1 MTCNYVLLEFGRPGK
16 ETRAQGKGWAM
27 PSWVVGVVVT
37 FVLSA
42 ISAFAF
48 LELRFRRS
56 GYVFGPRAKKWAI
69 TIIMTTA
76 VVSTGSGIA
85 IVAVSHHM
93 RAAYVGLV
101 LPSGLWLG
109 KASAQQRKRRGSRLL
124 KPLAVGAR
132 FPLDRLY
139 DRMGDDLE
147 AWCNAR
153 LAAVSKMPQWVSDAA
168 KYYYDQVA
176 SRVKDKRAR
185 EELDQWRESIEHKI
199 SVVRLINLETTS
211 ARLDSVLQSHPSTQ
225 GMRKYAIG
233 GLPRL
238 ASRLEVEAQN
248 ELQLFLAS
256 VYRLGYH
263 KLLIYPYRALA
274 SARIRRAPDPSA
286 DTR

>member
-1 MTCNYVLLEFGRPGK
+1 MTCKYVLLGFGRPAKKRGRK
-16 ETRAQGKGWAM
+16 ARGGAM

-37 FVLSA
+37 FALSA
-42 ISAFAF
+42 ISAYAF

-56 GYVFGPRAKKWAI
+56 GHVFGPRAKKWAI
-69 TIIMTTA
+69 TIIVITA
-76 VVSTGSGIA
+76 IVSTGAGIA

-109 KASAQQRKRRGSRLL
+109 KASAQQRRRRGSRLL
-124 KPLAVGAR
+124 KPLAAGAR

-139 DRMGDDLE
+139 DRMGDDLA
-147 AWCNAR
+147 AWCDAR

-168 KYYYDQVA
+168 QYYYEQVA
-176 SRVKDKRAR
+176 SRVKDSRAR
-185 EELDQWRESIEHKI
+185 EELDQWRESIERKI
-199 SVVRLINLETTS
+199 SVVRLISLETTS
-211 ARLDSVLQSHPSTQ
+211 ARLDSALQSHPSTR
-225 GMRKYAIG
+225 GMRKYTISD
-233 GLPRL
+233 LPRL
-238 ASRLEVEAQN
+238 ARRLEVESQN

-263 KLLIYPYRALA
+263 KLLIYPYRAPA
-274 SARIRRAPDPSA
+274 SARMRRAPDPSA